1 MIVFSKM
8 RAIFLYVLYYLYV
21 KIMTMEKQNDTSLQA
36 LSLYRKELSN
46 VDNTDP
52 NLQKQLISEAKKG
65 NMDAAEKLISAH
77 LKLVYKTAAKYCNN
91 DEQLL
96 LDLIQEGNLG
106 LVIAMQKYDESKGNS
121 FTTYALFWIEKYI
134 LAYLNENR
142 LIRIPTGTARDIK
155 KLKKVINDLQQQLS
169 HYPTIE
175 EIAENSCFDKQQINR
190 LLSLDYQ
197 FSSIDQNE
205 SLSQLTTDNDTVD
218 IDKMVLQ
225 LIDTLDD
232 PKDKEILKLYLGIEC
247 EKSLTFKQIGEKF
260 NITGQAVRAR
270 YLKAIKK
277 IKEYYE

>member
-1 MIVFSKM
+1 
-8 RAIFLYVLYYLYV
+8 
-21 KIMTMEKQNDTSLQA
+21 MTMEKQNDMSLQA

-65 NMDAAEKLISAH
+65 NMEAAEKLISAH

-142 LIRIPTGTARDIK
+142 LIRIPTGAARDIK
-155 KLKKVINDLQQQLS
+155 KLKKVISDLQQQLS
-169 HYPTIE
+169 HYPTVE

-205 SLSQLTTDNDTVD
+205 SLSLLTTDDDTVD

-225 LIDTLDD
+225 LIDSLDD
-232 PKDKEILKLYLGIEC
+232 PKDKEILKLYLGVEC

-277 IKEYYE
+277 IKEFYE